1 MFDELGMNLYFW
13 FKHFVYKPDI
23 GNRFWKKKTRE
34 KIVPYGYKCMW
45 CAISM
50 IEWFTTSQY
59 QVLVYLVNIEI
70 YAQDLAKFA

>member
-1 MFDELGMNLYFW
+1 MNWEWICTFDSSILFTSQTLVIDFE
-13 FKHFVYKPDI
+13 
-23 GNRFWKKKTRE
+23 KKKTRE